1 MKKTIKLTER
11 ELTHLIKRVI
21 KEQSFASGSD
31 DPGNEV
37 FEEYYETI
45 TQMYEEIGRIENSD
59 DLEYMIESFY
69 GLTDSIS
76 RDEDLNDD
84 EADELIGLCSDA
96 LKALEDMESDFY
108 NDDM

>member
-1 MKKTIKLTER
+1 MKKRIKLTER
-11 ELTHLIKRVI
+11 ELINIIKRVI

-45 TQMYEEIGRIENSD
+45 LQMYDEFGRIENSD